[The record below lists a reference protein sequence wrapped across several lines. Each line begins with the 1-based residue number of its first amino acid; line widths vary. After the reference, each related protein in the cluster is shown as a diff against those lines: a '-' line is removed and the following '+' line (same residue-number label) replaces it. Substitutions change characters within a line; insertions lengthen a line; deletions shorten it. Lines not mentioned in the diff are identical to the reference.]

1 GGEAPSLWAIGDP
14 NQAIYGFRGSDKRF
28 IERFLDDYPGA
39 AVFRLSHS
47 FRCAA
52 PIINA
57 AGTLMNTRLRGLER
71 EVTLFRREYPTEKAE
86 AEGVAR
92 RISRLIG
99 GASFFAIDS
108 GDADNGAAEGAVT
121 ENAILIRSAALA
133 PPIIKALRDHG
144 IPFEFIGEKPWWEAE
159 PAQTLLGLLRNS
171 LDSPGGP
178 QDFARAGG
186 SPAEAVRGAWEWL
199 QKNKSPAAGKKQ
211 GSPESLERLFGLAAL
226 YDDLSAFLEN
236 LAIRGAG
243 DAPDIWREGVK
254 LMTIHASKGLE
265 FDHVFIAALEDGL
278 LPFTLYGEQDMA
290 EERRLLYVAMTRARQ
305 GLYLSWARKRIFQG
319 RTCEGGPSR
328 FLGELENIIP
338 LVNDYRPRPKDP
350 QMNLF

>member
-1 GGEAPSLWAIGDP
+1 MDLRLRGTGGEAA
-14 NQAIYGFRGSDKRF
+14 
-28 IERFLDDYPGA
+28 
-39 AVFRLSHS
+39 
-47 FRCAA
+47 
-52 PIINA
+52 
-57 AGTLMNTRLRGLER
+57 
-71 EVTLFRREYPTEKAE
+71 LFRREYPTEKAE

-108 GDADNGAAEGAVT
+108 GNADNGAAEGAVT
-121 ENAILIRSAALA
+121 ENAVLIRSAALA

-144 IPFEFIGEKPWWEAE
+144 IPFEFTGETLAGRRTGADPARSFAE
-159 PAQTLLGLLRNS
+159 QSGFSRRGPGICPCRGLSSGGGQGSLGMAAKKQK
-171 LDSPGGP
+171 PGG
-178 QDFARAGG
+178 G
-186 SPAEAVRGAWEWL
+186 E
-199 QKNKSPAAGKKQ
+199 KQ

-226 YDDLSAFLEN
+226 CDDLSAFLEN

-243 DAPDIWREGVK
+243 DAPDIRREGVK

-305 GLYLSWARKRIFQG
+305 GLYLFRARKRIFQG
-319 RTCEGGPSR
+319 
-328 FLGELENIIP
+328 
-338 LVNDYRPRPKDP
+338 
-350 QMNLF
+350 